1 MITMTDQIR
10 KFINSIPKL
19 PEDKPIISKKDNDNT
34 HDNDKDK
41 DKDESIMDCEKISV
55 IVKI

>member
-1 MITMTDQIR
+1 MTDQIR

-19 PEDKPIISKKDNDNT
+19 PEDKQIKKDNDNK
-34 HDNDKDK
+34 DNDNKDNNTLDNKK
-41 DKDESIMDCEKISV
+41 DIEYEKKISV

>member
-1 MITMTDQIR
+1 MTDQIR

-19 PEDKPIISKKDNDNT
+19 PEEKPIISKKDNDN
-34 HDNDKDK
+34 DK
-41 DKDESIMDCEKISV
+41 DKDESIIDCEKISV

>member
-19 PEDKPIISKKDNDNT
+19 PEDKQIISKKDNDK
-34 HDNDKDK
+34 DNDK
-41 DKDESIMDCEKISV
+41 DKDESIMDCDKISV

>member
-19 PEDKPIISKKDNDNT
+19 PEDKQIISKKDN
-34 HDNDKDK
+34 DK
-41 DKDESIMDCEKISV
+41 DKDESIMDYKKISV

>member
-1 MITMTDQIR
+1 MITIPDQIR
-10 KFINSIPKL
+10 KFINAIPKL
-19 PEDKPIISKKDNDNT
+19 PEEKPIISKKDNDN
-34 HDNDKDK
+34 DNDK

>member
-1 MITMTDQIR
+1 MITIPDQIR

-19 PEDKPIISKKDNDNT
+19 PEEKPIISKKDNDN
-34 HDNDKDK
+34 DK

>member
-19 PEDKPIISKKDNDNT
+19 PEEKPIISKKDNDN
-34 HDNDKDK
+34 DK
-41 DKDESIMDCEKISV
+41 DKDESIIDCEKISV

>member
-19 PEDKPIISKKDNDNT
+19 PEDKPIISKKDNDN
-34 HDNDKDK
+34 DK
-41 DKDESIMDCEKISV
+41 DKDESIIDCEKISV

>member
-1 MITMTDQIR
+1 MITIPDQIR
-10 KFINSIPKL
+10 KFINAIPKL
-19 PEDKPIISKKDNDNT
+19 PEEKPIISKKDNDN
-34 HDNDKDK
+34 DK

>member
-1 MITMTDQIR
+1 MTDQIR

-19 PEDKPIISKKDNDNT
+19 PEDKQIISKKDN
-34 HDNDKDK
+34 DK
-41 DKDESIMDCEKISV
+41 DKDESIMDYKKISV

>member
-1 MITMTDQIR
+1 MTDQIR
-10 KFINSIPKL
+10 KFINTIPKL
-19 PEDKPIISKKDNDNT
+19 PEDKPIISKKDNDN
-34 HDNDKDK
+34 DK

>member
-1 MITMTDQIR
+1 MTDQIR

>member
-1 MITMTDQIR
+1 MTDQIR

-19 PEDKPIISKKDNDNT
+19 PEEKPIISKKDNDN
-34 HDNDKDK
+34 DK
-41 DKDESIMDCEKISV
+41 DKDESIIDCEKISI

>member
-1 MITMTDQIR
+1 MTDQIR

-19 PEDKPIISKKDNDNT
+19 PEDKPIISKKDNDN
-34 HDNDKDK
+34 DKDK

>member
-1 MITMTDQIR
+1 MITIPDQIR

-19 PEDKPIISKKDNDNT
+19 PEEKPIISKKDNDN
-34 HDNDKDK
+34 DK
-41 DKDESIMDCEKISV
+41 DKDESIIDCEKISV

>member
-19 PEDKPIISKKDNDNT
+19 LPDDKQDDKHNDKTIIKKDND
-34 HDNDKDK
+34 KDIEYEK
-41 DKDESIMDCEKISV
+41 KISV
-55 IVKI
+55 IVKL

>member
-19 PEDKPIISKKDNDNT
+19 PEDKPIISKKDNDN
-34 HDNDKDK
+34 DK

>member
-1 MITMTDQIR
+1 MITIPDQIR

-19 PEDKPIISKKDNDNT
+19 PEEKPIISKKDN
-34 HDNDKDK
+34 DNDKDK

>member
-1 MITMTDQIR
+1 MTDQIR

-19 PEDKPIISKKDNDNT
+19 PEDKPIISKKDNDN
-34 HDNDKDK
+34 DK

>member
-19 PEDKPIISKKDNDNT
+19 LPDDKTIIKKDNDKQDDTVNSQ
-34 HDNDKDK
+34 DDKDIEYEK
-41 DKDESIMDCEKISV
+41 KISV
-55 IVKI
+55 IVKL

>member
-1 MITMTDQIR
+1 MTDQIR

-19 PEDKPIISKKDNDNT
+19 PEEKPIISKKDNDN
-34 HDNDKDK
+34 DK

>member
-1 MITMTDQIR
+1 MTDQIR

-19 PEDKPIISKKDNDNT
+19 PEDKQIISKKDNDN
-34 HDNDKDK
+34 DK

>member
-10 KFINSIPKL
+10 KFINTIPKL
-19 PEDKPIISKKDNDNT
+19 PEDKPIISKKDNDN
-34 HDNDKDK
+34 DK

>member
-1 MITMTDQIR
+1 MTDQIR

-19 PEDKPIISKKDNDNT
+19 PEDKPIISKKDNDN
-34 HDNDKDK
+34 DK
-41 DKDESIMDCEKISV
+41 DKDESIIDCEKISV